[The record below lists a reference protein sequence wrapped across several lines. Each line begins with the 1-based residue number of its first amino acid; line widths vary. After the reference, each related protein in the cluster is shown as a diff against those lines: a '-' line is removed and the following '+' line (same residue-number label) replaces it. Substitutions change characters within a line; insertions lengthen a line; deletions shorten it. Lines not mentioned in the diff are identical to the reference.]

1 MTGGRGYSRFLVAM
15 LLCLSGSG
23 VLLGSEAAEPF
34 ALCEAAASEETV
46 DAGVPYGAT
55 PSSMVPYARSKEPYQ
70 RFFLTP
76 PLHRGPGREE
86 SVPEGLTSVAI
97 GLLAPLEGKGKVQA
111 GAAMKRGVELA
122 LEEANAA
129 GGVEGLPFKLYAR
142 NDDALWG
149 SSSNTLVSFAYEDRV
164 WVLIGS
170 PDSNS
175 THVAL
180 RAAFKA
186 EIPIV
191 NVGAT
196 DPTITETGLAWIIR
210 LTPDDRQTGYRLAQ
224 LLFVENRFS
233 RVAVVRSSNRYGRFG
248 VREFRDAARRLQRP
262 LALEVQFAPGQV
274 DFQSELDRVAQARVD
289 AVLLWADAPDA
300 ARIVRALRGRGMTQ
314 PIFGTDR
321 MASPEFLELAGAA
334 AEGVVATTWMG
345 QHRDDP
351 AWLSFRSRFHE
362 RFGVE
367 PDVHAAYSYDAAR
380 LVTMAVRH
388 AGLNRV
394 RIRDALAC
402 VRHYQ
407 GVSGNIVLDAT
418 HNSISPPQLVQVQGG
433 TYVPR

>member
-1 MTGGRGYSRFLVAM
+1 
-15 LLCLSGSG
+15 
-23 VLLGSEAAEPF
+23 
-34 ALCEAAASEETV
+34 
-46 DAGVPYGAT
+46 
-55 PSSMVPYARSKEPYQ
+55 
-70 RFFLTP
+70 
-76 PLHRGPGREE
+76 
-86 SVPEGLTSVAI
+86 
-97 GLLAPLEGKGKVQA
+97 
-111 GAAMKRGVELA
+111 MKRAVELA

-129 GGVEGLPFKLYAR
+129 GGVDGLPFELYAR

-164 WVLIGS
+164 WALIGS

-191 NVGAT
+191 NVGST
-196 DPTITETGLAWIIR
+196 DPTLTETGLPWIIR
-210 LTPDDRQTGYRLAQ
+210 LTPDDRQTSYRLAQ
-224 LLFVENRFS
+224 LLFVEQEFV
-233 RVAVVRSSNRYGRFG
+233 RVAVVRASNRYGRFG

-262 LALEVQFAPGQV
+262 LPLEVQFAPGQQ
-274 DFQSELDRVAQARVD
+274 DFTSELDRVERARVD

-300 ARIVRALRGRGMTQ
+300 ARILRALRGRGMTQ

-321 MASPEFLELAGAA
+321 MVSPEFLELAGAD
-334 AEGVVATTWMG
+334 AEGAVATTWIG
-345 QHRDDP
+345 PGREDP
-351 AWLSFRSRFHE
+351 AWLAFRSRFRQ

-402 VRHYQ
+402 VRNFQ
-407 GVSGNIVLDAT
+407 GVSGNIVLNAT

-433 TYVPR
+433 AYVPY

>member
-1 MTGGRGYSRFLVAM
+1 MTARFLAAM

-23 VLLGSEAAEPF
+23 VLLGSETAEPF
-34 ALCEAAASEETV
+34 ALCEAMASAETA
-46 DAGVPYGAT
+46 DAGSPYGAT
-55 PSSMVPYARSKEPYQ
+55 PTSMIPYARSEEPYQ

-76 PLHRGPGREE
+76 PLHRGPGREKP
-86 SVPEGLTSVAI
+86 VPEGLTSVAI
-97 GLLAPLEGKGKVQA
+97 GLLAPLEGKGNVQA
-111 GAAMKRGVELA
+111 GAGMKRAVELA

-129 GGVEGLPFKLYAR
+129 GGVDGLPFELYAR

-164 WVLIGS
+164 WALIGS

-196 DPTITETGLAWIIR
+196 DPTLTETGLAWIIR
-210 LTPDDRQTGYRLAQ
+210 LTPDDRQTSYRLAQ
-224 LLFVENRFS
+224 LLFVEKEFT
-233 RVAVVRSSNRYGRFG
+233 RVAVVRASNRYGRFG

-262 LALEVQFAPGQV
+262 LPLEVQFAPGQD
-274 DFQSELDRVAQARVD
+274 DFTSELDRVERARVD

-300 ARIVRALRGRGMTQ
+300 ARIVRALRGRSMTQ

-334 AEGVVATTWMG
+334 AEGVVATTWMRPG
-345 QHRDDP
+345 REDP
-351 AWLSFRSRFHE
+351 TWLRFRSRFRE
-362 RFGVE
+362 RFGAE
-367 PDVHAAYSYDAAR
+367 PDVHAGYAYDAAR

-402 VRHYQ
+402 VRNFP
-407 GVSGNIVLDAT
+407 GVSGDIVLDAT
-418 HNSISPPQLVQVQGG
+418 HNNISPPQLVQVQGG